1 VAPLA
6 HAGGIDELL
15 FAVVPVLVF
24 VLVFRVARGNR
35 DREDDEEGR
44 PAAGRPQPRPR

>member
-1 VAPLA
+1 MAPLA

-24 VLVFRVARGNR
+24 VLLFRVARGNR
-35 DREDDEEGR
+35 NREDDEEGR
-44 PAAGRPQPRPR
+44 PAGGHSQPRPR